1 MVSQDGFVRIDFYV
15 SNESRAQQTALICI
29 NTIARM
35 GCDWCQRRLMSV
47 YNVCIKYN
55 IYSVYIYCVCYAF
68 TSQSKIWDWNDH
80 FRVNAPKKNNGCFA
94 VQLCHFSF
102 TRFSRLSTYNV
113 VSTRSVPVMSLRN
126 RVIDSHYG
134 GGKLVILPLIVYKFP
149 QFPLHWSPLYLGCW
163 EHPWV
168 DEIGKWQ
175 LKTLCSEP
183 WWPVL
188 TEPIN
193 PSTTPFTIQH
203 MWVYNHDHKQPH
215 HERCC
220 FWESTQSCISD
231 WSIMWF
237 YHVLSKYD
245 AHQRVEMNVTILFWM
260 CFFPVPIYLIFGYI
274 WWNAYTESIWKDCFQ
289 VRAFTQKNM
298 HPFEG
303 DNVGKHSCP
312 AGEELANP
320 CHSRDFGS
328 QTVSPGHYPLVI

>member
-1 MVSQDGFVRIDFYV
+1 M
-15 SNESRAQQTALICI
+15 
-29 NTIARM
+29 
-35 GCDWCQRRLMSV
+35 
-47 YNVCIKYN
+47 
-55 IYSVYIYCVCYAF
+55 YIYIYILCVLCIYISVEDLGLKWSFSGQCPQEKQWLLCSAAVSLLLYAL
-68 TSQSKIWDWNDH
+68 QPAEYLQRGEYK
-80 FRVNAPKKNNGCFA
+80 
-94 VQLCHFSF
+94 
-102 TRFSRLSTYNV
+102 
-113 VSTRSVPVMSLRN
+113 VSASDEPQKQGNWQPLW
-126 RVIDSHYG
+126 